1 LIEKR
6 LFHPEEALFSEIQ
19 IDVYRS
25 GAGAPNTFPSGK
37 GDRRVS
43 GGG

>member
-1 LIEKR
+1 MMAA
-6 LFHPEEALFSEIQ
+6 FADGQ